1 MKMSHLLRG
10 TMGIAVSNNPL
21 AHADGASPQAVK
33 FQQIRNATINIEH
46 THLDHGTKP
55 PGRACQIRTQQVEE
69 TIRRC
74 RPEIFILHA
83 SDARVLGFDKA
94 ILMGKEILHRASRL
108 AATPAIVT
116 PPFLLD

>member
-1 MKMSHLLRG
+1 MSHLLRG
-10 TMGIAVSNNPL
+10 TMGIAVGINHL
-21 AHADGASPQAVK
+21 THADGASPQAVK
-33 FQQIRNATINIEH
+33 FKQIRNATINIEH

-55 PGRACQIRTQQVEE
+55 PGRACQIRTQQVQE

-74 RPEIFILHA
+74 QPEIFILQA
-83 SDARVLGFDKA
+83 ATRALGLDKA
-94 ILMGKEILHRASRL
+94 IITGKEDLHRASRL